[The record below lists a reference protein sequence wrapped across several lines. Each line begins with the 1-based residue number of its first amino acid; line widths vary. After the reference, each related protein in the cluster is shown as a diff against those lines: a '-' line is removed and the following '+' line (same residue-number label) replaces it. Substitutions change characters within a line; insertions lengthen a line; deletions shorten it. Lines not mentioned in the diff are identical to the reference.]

1 MRDARREAAVMTEE
15 ARSTPEERE
24 TTKETGAFLLAI
36 GGLAAAFGAAAC
48 CAIPM
53 LLGSLGLGSTWLAG
67 VAIVAAP
74 HRTAAVCLVGAGAV
88 LAWYRR
94 ALTSARVSAC
104 RNPAIT
110 PLIIGLLSL
119 GATLAIAGYVFA

>member
-1 MRDARREAAVMTEE
+1 MVTEE
-15 ARSTPEERE
+15 ARTTPKERE
-24 TTKETGAFLLAI
+24 TTKETGALLLAI
-36 GGLAAAFGAAAC
+36 GGLAAAFGAASC

-53 LLGSLGLGSTWLAG
+53 LLGSLGLGSAWLAG

-74 HRTAAVCLVGAGAV
+74 RRIALITAAAVCLVGGGAV

-94 ALTSARVSAC
+94 ALTCASGTVC
-104 RNPAIT
+104 GNPAIT

-119 GATLAIAGYVFA
+119 GATLAIAGYLFA

>member
-1 MRDARREAAVMTEE
+1 MTEE
-15 ARSTPEERE
+15 ARSMPKERE
-24 TTKETGAFLLAI
+24 TTKETGALLFAI
-36 GGLAAAFGAAAC
+36 GGLAAAFGAASC

-53 LLGSLGLGSTWLAG
+53 LLGSLGLGSAWLAG

-74 HRTAAVCLVGAGAV
+74 HRIALITATVVCLVGAGAV

-119 GATLAIAGYVFA
+119 GATLAIAGYLSA